1 MMNAMVFQKQGIHHC
16 MVKNITYCV
25 LATMLI
31 VSLSGCFN
39 KKKNAQP
46 TQKKPVVE
54 LPAGDN
60 VLVLETKQKGGVV
73 VIDAVRLALPGFIVI
88 RDDLYGKPGVVIG
101 VSPLLSVG
109 EAKDI
114 KLDILRDFTGTEQMY
129 AELHA
134 DNGDRRFRQTDD
146 TLVAN
151 EQKQAVVVPFSLEGT
166 KEPSVDVKY

>member
-1 MMNAMVFQKQGIHHC
+1 MQKKNTLIILAIVF
-16 MVKNITYCV
+16 
-25 LATMLI
+25 AI
-31 VSLSGCFN
+31 VSTGCFN

-54 LPAGDN
+54 LPTGDN

-73 VIDAVRLALPGFIVI
+73 AIDAVRLALPGFIVI

-101 VSPLLSVG
+101 VSPLLPVG
-109 EAKDI
+109 EAKDL
-114 KLDILRDFTGTEQMY
+114 KLDILRDFTGIEQMY

-151 EQKQAVVVPFSLEGT
+151 EQKQAVLVPFSLEGT
-166 KEPSVDVKY
+166 KDPSVDVKY